1 MLWKHYN
8 FYDFYSPLDR
18 KKQTD
23 TLIWCQVCLKVFFSF
38 SLLKCTI
45 SSLHW
50 CTLVFV
56 SCLFKQWSI
65 FLHNISVDLKFIFLR
80 HIFSKIVHFS
90 QFKLFGSVRG
100 ALNFFLC
107 LEHKQITS
115 KIRLKKNGLV
125 LDCGKGREGLL
136 NKKLHLLKLYLWSH
150 LELFCA
156 TML

>member
-1 MLWKHYN
+1 MLWKQYN
-8 FYDFYSPLDR
+8 VYDFYSPLDR
-18 KKQTD
+18 KTNKQTD
-23 TLIWCQVCLKVFFSF
+23 TLIWCQVCLKVFPSF

-50 CTLVFV
+50 CTLGFV
-56 SCLFKQWSI
+56 SCFFIQWSI

-107 LEHKQITS
+107 LEHKQINS
-115 KIRLKKNGLV
+115 KIRLKRMV
-125 LDCGKGREGLL
+125 WFWTVGKGERA
-136 NKKLHLLKLYLWSH
+136 
-150 LELFCA
+150 C
-156 TML
+156 